1 MSYADVMIYAVQLDT
16 WKQKLGAI
24 SDYNKLESTRG
35 YKFSVQYGACYL
47 DPPSPFQYITRWY
60 YGHSKER
67 FKEYLDEQIS
77 YFFKFLDEVRDSGI
91 VNGRTQTARTF
102 VSSLVLFLS
111 ELARGF
117 SMSRSAYPEYEELRL
132 TLLAYYHRIQQWIES
147 VGY

>member
-24 SDYNKLESTRG
+24 IEYNKLECATG
-35 YKFSVQYGACYL
+35 YKFYIQYGACYL

-60 YGHSKER
+60 YGYSKER
-67 FKEYLDEQIS
+67 FKEFLDEQIS
-77 YFFKFLDEVRDSGI
+77 HFFKFLEEVRASDI
-91 VNGRTQTARTF
+91 VNMKTPTSRTF
-102 VSSLVLFLS
+102 VSGLVLFLS

-117 SMSRSAYPEYEELRL
+117 SMCRTVYPEYDELRA
-132 TLLAYYHRIQQWIES
+132 TLLAYYHGIRQWIEL